1 MKLSALIY
9 NMCCKMSLESIWIR
23 MHMVKICTK
32 YFEWMWHAIY
42 IFEHVSG
49 THRDLLII
57 IGLQMWLSSVYKINS
72 NSPGTLQSKIY
83 QKLLFIDASRKQSN
97 LKKIFRYSG

>member
-72 NSPGTLQSKIY
+72 NSPWHTSIQNLPKTLIY
-83 QKLLFIDASRKQSN
+83 RCFKETFEFEKNI
-97 LKKIFRYSG
+97 

>member
-1 MKLSALIY
+1 
-9 NMCCKMSLESIWIR
+9 
-23 MHMVKICTK
+23 
-32 YFEWMWHAIY
+32 MWHAIY

-83 QKLLFIDASRKQSN
+83 QKLLFIDVSRKHSN
-97 LKKIFRYSG
+97 LKKKYLEILDHEYLFDFFKFELATISFRLSVADGKT